1 MNRKSMIMMIAY
13 GIAAFFLVGI
23 WQVSAG
29 KEKEVYARTYNT
41 NITVITGGAIEIC
54 ESGKTTLELTKK
66 KKKEEKRKK
75 QKKKK
80 VRKAEKEYK
89 YNISRSD
96 RMILEQIVEAEA
108 GGQDIKG
115 RILVANVVL
124 NRVSQKGYPN
134 TVKGVVYAHS
144 EGCYQFSPVADG
156 RIHSVTVSTG
166 TKEAVKK
173 ALMGVDYSKG
183 AQYFMCRSASSA
195 KNRKWFDTHLTKVFT
210 YGAHEFFRK

>member
-13 GIAAFFLVGI
+13 GIVAFFLVGI
-23 WQVSAG
+23 WQLSAG
-29 KEKEVYARTYNT
+29 KEKEVYARTCDT
-41 NITVITGGAIEIC
+41 DIAVSTGGAIEIC
-54 ESGKTTLELTKK
+54 ESGKTKLELTKK
-66 KKKEEKRKK
+66 KEQKRKK

-80 VRKAEKEYK
+80 IRKSEKEYK

-124 NRVSQKGYPN
+124 NRVRQNGYPN

-144 EGCYQFSPVADG
+144 DGCYQFSPVADG
-156 RIHSVTVSTG
+156 RIHTVIVSTG
-166 TKEAVKK
+166 TKKAVKK

-183 AQYFMCRSASSA
+183 AQYFMCRSSSSA
-195 KNRKWFDTHLTKVFT
+195 KNIKWFDTHLTKVFT